1 MKKPVEWH
9 YFELILRKLTFWPD
23 DLEDDL
29 AWPCIIYIW
38 NLYEKSSWMIPC
50 TTQSEK
56 IDFWPLLTFTDLGW
70 LCMLVNHIFLKTTW
84 KIKLNDTLHSSNWK
98 SWFLTSW
105 PWRWPRIMVNHIFLK
120 TTWKIGLIDTL
131 PNSIW

>member
-1 MKKPVEWH
+1 MYLIEVQCTSQASCFWRNSTCAQKVNNMIKITLKFIIYMKNLVDCH
-9 YFELILRKLTFWPD
+9 YSQLKLKKLTFWPD

-29 AWPCIIYIW
+29 AWLCIIYIW

-50 TTQSEK
+50 TAQTEK
-56 IDFWPLLTFTDLGW
+56 FE
-70 LCMLVNHIFLKTTW
+70 
-84 KIKLNDTLHSSNWK
+84 
-98 SWFLTSW
+98 FLTSW

-120 TTWKIGLIDTL
+120 TTWKIELNDTL